1 MNWVKLYPIA
11 SPELRDLLR
20 PYLGTRTD
28 HFQHKLHNFARRP
41 FDLTG
46 YNRNVT
52 NSARAAPHVK
62 VVGSGSSSEAEETRR
77 RMQESLGRFSGML
90 ENDPSLGQAGV
101 TSFPDRGRSQG
112 RGEAR
117 RPGCQEQ
124 GHGLQE
130 EDGPFL
136 GDQE

>member
-11 SPELRDLLR
+11 SPELKDLLR

-62 VVGSGSSSEAEETRR
+62 VVGSGSSSEAEEGREGG
-77 RMQESLGRFSGML
+77 QLLDQVLGPAFLVPGSK
-90 ENDPSLGQAGV
+90 
-101 TSFPDRGRSQG
+101 
-112 RGEAR
+112 GE
-117 RPGCQEQ
+117 
-124 GHGLQE
+124 
-130 EDGPFL
+130 
-136 GDQE
+136 